1 MFDRFLSRFIMIQMR
16 RFIVVMM
23 RRVWLHMKLHMR
35 IIIKMMIRW
44 RVMSMVNI
52 MMNFQFMMMKSILN
66 GLMMREWMMLFKVR
80 RQRINWER
88 KMVIDDVVIMRRH
101 QNTSKLSSR
110 SMRMRMK
117 VWRRQRRWEISKT
130 KIWHWR

>member
-16 RFIVVMM
+16 RFIVVVM
-23 RRVWLHMKLHMR
+23 RRVWLHMKLNMR

-52 MMNFQFMMMKSILN
+52 MMNFLFMMMKSILN

-88 KMVIDDVVIMRRH
+88 KMVIDDVMIMRRH

-117 VWRRQRRWEISKT
+117 VRRRQRR
-130 KIWHWR
+130 R